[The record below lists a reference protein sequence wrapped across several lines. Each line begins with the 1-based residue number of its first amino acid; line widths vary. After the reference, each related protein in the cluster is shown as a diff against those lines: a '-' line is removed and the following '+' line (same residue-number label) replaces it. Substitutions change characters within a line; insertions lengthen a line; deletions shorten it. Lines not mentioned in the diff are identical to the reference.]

1 MSLLGNGLKSWVLSE
16 EERGAAHEE
25 EGGEDIIMEAQKT
38 KPGTRFDKTNGGNC
52 RGTETQIFLEEY
64 RQQIFEVVV

>member
-25 EGGEDIIMEAQKT
+25 EEGEEDIIEA
-38 KPGTRFDKTNGGNC
+38 
-52 RGTETQIFLEEY
+52 
-64 RQQIFEVVV
+64 

>member
-25 EGGEDIIMEAQKT
+25 EGGEDIIMEA
-38 KPGTRFDKTNGGNC
+38 
-52 RGTETQIFLEEY
+52 
-64 RQQIFEVVV
+64 

>member
-1 MSLLGNGLKSWVLSE
+1 MGNGLKSWVLSE

-25 EGGEDIIMEAQKT
+25 EGEEAIIMEAQKT
-38 KPGTRFDKTNGGNC
+38 KPGTRFEKTNGGNC
-52 RGTETQIFLEEY
+52 RETETQIFLEEY